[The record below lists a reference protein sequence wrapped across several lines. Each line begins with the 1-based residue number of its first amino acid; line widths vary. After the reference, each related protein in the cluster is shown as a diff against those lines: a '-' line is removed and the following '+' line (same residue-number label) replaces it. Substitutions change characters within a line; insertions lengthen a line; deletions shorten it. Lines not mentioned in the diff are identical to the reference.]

1 MGIPREP
8 KPVKLFVG
16 LLCNHESL
24 LRVVEEALTK
34 RFGAI
39 ELASPPFP
47 WEVTD
52 FYEEEMGQKLLRKFI
67 SHLPLI
73 QPDRLAEIKIIS
85 QELESGYLW
94 VKGGKKGRE
103 VNIDP
108 GYLDASKVV
117 LATTKDASH
126 RIYLGSGIYG
136 EATLMFRHGAFQPH
150 DYTYPDYRWPETL
163 SFFGTLR
170 SIYMEQLKLGQKC

>member
-24 LRVVEEALTK
+24 FPVVEEALTK
-34 RFGAI
+34 RFGPI
-39 ELASPPFP
+39 QLASPPTP
-47 WEVTD
+47 WEATD
-52 FYEEEMGQKLLRKFI
+52 FYEKEMGPKLLRKFV

-85 QELESGYLW
+85 QELEGGYLW
-94 VKGGKKGRE
+94 VEGGKKGRQ
-103 VNIDP
+103 VNMDP
-108 GYLDASKVV
+108 GYLDANKVV
-117 LATTKDASH
+117 LATTKDAAH

-136 EATLMFRHGAFQPH
+136 EATLMFRHGSFQPH
-150 DYTYPDYRWPETL
+150 EYTYPDYRWTETL
-163 SFFGTLR
+163 SYFGSLR
-170 SIYMEQLKLGQKC
+170 SIYMEQLKLGG